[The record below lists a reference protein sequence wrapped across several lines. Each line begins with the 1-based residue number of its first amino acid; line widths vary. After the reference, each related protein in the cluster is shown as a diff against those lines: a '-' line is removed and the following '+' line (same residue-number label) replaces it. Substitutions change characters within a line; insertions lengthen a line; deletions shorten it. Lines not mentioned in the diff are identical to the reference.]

1 MVSVAQSK
9 DLAKEMRVNGVGS
22 RTGKKWTLQDDE

>member
-9 DLAKEMRVNGVGS
+9 DLTKEMRVNGVGS
-22 RTGKKWTLQDDE
+22 RTGEKWALQDDE